1 MPTITIG
8 RMSKKINSMRR
19 TFDEN
24 STVDV
29 SVKLKEKTTEHDP
42 VFILQGLPLDND
54 YNYCKW
60 GRRRYWINKKVYV
73 TNDIMEFYCNLDP
86 LATFHDSILDST
98 GFCSFADKEHWN
110 DLLDDPRF
118 GAEIEIPGNKAT
130 WIWPI
135 ANTISYNS
143 PDHQEESWTVVF
155 RTLAMVENVQ
165 AKPSIYVMS
174 LVRFWSVLAKIGD
187 DITSGWTGNPTYDV
201 SNALQKLM
209 GGDPMDTILS
219 VYVLPISISL
229 YKEMTKVPEISDYWE
244 ETTKMVMGTFNPID
258 IGSASS
264 EIEKVWT
271 TRFLEQIDPIKVSGW
286 ATLSWPDGT
295 ENYRFLRYPKYTSL
309 QLRYPNGVQEIND
322 NKLATNLKDVGGGVY
337 ADVIYYKMVMHP
349 WTGEYFLY
357 LLSGEESLEKP
368 HEVLASTHGMCG
380 MSLMDY
386 ISISDSNYSAGDMLT
401 GLVRKIPSVLASYAV
416 PAGSA
421 VSTTTIEGGAT
432 TTFESWEGTSGGMF
446 NDPYSGHSGTRKV
459 VEPRNIS
466 KSNTYYNN
474 GIHGLFQAFGGQSGT
489 PHDATLPA
497 GIFAAF
503 LQPKHVVNILNQ
515 NREMRC
521 AVIVSSI
528 VAPRIFTKYNSQ
540 TQEIEF
546 DDENYVNHCEEYG
559 WPCNKRLKLGD
570 IGNTP
575 TERGKDHYVKCE
587 GFSWTPQNLV
597 HQELDPLSA
606 NAEDIA
612 FVNNMIN
619 SGIYITHDDLLE

>member
-1 MPTITIG
+1 MPNITIG

-118 GAEIEIPGNKAT
+118 GAEIEIPGNPTT
-130 WIWPI
+130 WIYPI
-135 ANTISYNS
+135 ASTVRN
-143 PDHQEESWTVVF
+143 EGAESWTVVF
-155 RTLAMVENVQ
+155 RTLAMKENLYSV
-165 AKPSIYVMS
+165 PSVYVMT
-174 LVRFWSVLAKIGD
+174 VPKFWMVLSKIGNE
-187 DITSGWTGNPTYDV
+187 ITKGWTGNPSYDV

-219 VYVLPISISL
+219 VYVLPIPISK
-229 YKEMTKVPEISDYWE
+229 YKELVAKDIDDYWQ
-244 ETTKMVMGTFNPID
+244 ETSTMLMGTFDPIN
-258 IGSASS
+258 IGEAVGD
-264 EIEKVWT
+264 EGKVWT
-271 TRFLEQIDPIKVSGW
+271 TKIVPQIDPIEVQGSVS
-286 ATLSWPDGT
+286 LQWPRGT
-295 ENYRFLRYPKYTSL
+295 QNYRFLRYPKYTSL

-322 NKLATNLKDVGGGVY
+322 NKLASNLKEVRPGVY
-337 ADVIYYKMVMHP
+337 YDLIHFKLVMHP

-357 LLSGEESLEKP
+357 ILSDSERNVEEA

-386 ISISDSNYSAGDMLT
+386 VSITDSNYSAGDMLT
-401 GLVRKIPSVLASYAV
+401 GLVRKIPSVLASYAI
-416 PAGSA
+416 PAGSS

-446 NDPYSGHSGTRKV
+446 NDPFSGHSGTRNI
-459 VEPRNIS
+459 VEPKNIS
-466 KSNTYYNN
+466 KTNSYYNN

-489 PHDATLPA
+489 PHDSTLPA
-497 GIFAAF
+497 GIFATF
-503 LQPKHVVNILNQ
+503 LQPTHVGSSDLKKNW
-515 NREMRC
+515 
-521 AVIVSSI
+521 AVIVASI
-528 VAPRIFTKYNSQ
+528 VAPRIFTKYNENTRQ
-540 TQEIEF
+540 IEF

-597 HQELDPLSA
+597 HPELDPLSA

-612 FVNNMIN
+612 FVNNMVN
-619 SGIYITHDDLLE
+619 SGIYITHDSLEE